1 MSKIVCEIC
10 GTTYPDTAP
19 CCPICGW
26 KQDGTSDN
34 VSISETMPAD
44 DGLDMNFINVE
55 DAALGAALEPAVDD
69 FLSDL
74 DLSGNDAGD
83 ELDLAE
89 VESLLNDEKPSKK
102 VFDFDAVNP
111 AAAGKEPGKPVQKK
125 AKQQLKKPATKPAP
139 KPVEPEPEE
148 EEEEE
153 EKGSG
158 FLVFILIVLIIALLL
173 VSGFIFWKYYLPGK
187 NAETVPAE
195 TVTETTEEPTTET
208 TIPTVPCTGLSL
220 VSGMEKL
227 SYEGQNW
234 LLHIKASP
242 EDTTD
247 IIVFVS
253 SDESVATVN
262 EEGRVTAVGEGEAKI
277 VITCGNQKIECPVI
291 VTYEEE
297 TEATEPETETT
308 EATEAAE
315 APTEETEA
323 PATEE
328 TEAAAPGT
336 KDVVL
341 KLKPKFEDLT
351 FGIRGVYRTLQLDC
365 DLTNEEVT
373 WSSRN
378 TGVAVVNEKGE
389 VTAVGPGQT
398 VIYGKYGDQTVECI
412 VRCYF

>member
-10 GTTYPDTAP
+10 GTTYPETAP

-26 KQDGTSDN
+26 KKDGTAEDMTLSD
-34 VSISETMPAD
+34 TMPVD
-44 DGLDMNFINVE
+44 DALDMDFLSVE
-55 DAALGAALEPAVDD
+55 DSLTDAAAVGAVDD
-69 FLSDL
+69 FLSGLNLSEGVDEGNL
-74 DLSGNDAGD
+74 DLSDVEAL
-83 ELDLAE
+83 LD
-89 VESLLNDEKPSKK
+89 DEKPKK

-111 AAAGKEPGKPVQKK
+111 AAAGQTAAKPAPKK
-125 AKQQLKKPATKPAP
+125 AKQPKKSAPKPAP
-139 KPVEPEPEE
+139 KSVEPEEEDEE
-148 EEEEE
+148 EEEET
-153 EKGSG
+153 KGSG

-187 NAETVPAE
+187 NAETAPTE
-195 TVTETTEEPTTET
+195 TVTEVTEAPTTET

-247 IIVFVS
+247 VIVFVS
-253 SDESVATVN
+253 SDETVATVN

-297 TEATEPETETT
+297 TEATEPETEET
-308 EATEAAE
+308 EATEATE
-315 APTEETEA
+315 VPTEETQAPAPEETEA
-323 PATEE
+323 PA
-328 TEAAAPGT
+328 PGI

-412 VRCYF
+412 VRCNF

>member
-10 GTTYPDTAP
+10 GTTYPETAP

-26 KQDGTSDN
+26 KKDGTAEN
-34 VSISETMPAD
+34 ITISETEPVNDA
-44 DGLDMNFINVE
+44 LDMDFLNVE
-55 DAALGAALEPAVDD
+55 DSLPEVMADPVADD
-69 FLSDL
+69 FLKDLEISDDSVSEDL
-74 DLSGNDAGD
+74 DLSD
-83 ELDLAE
+83 
-89 VESLLNDEKPSKK
+89 VESLLADEKPKK

-111 AAAGKEPGKPVQKK
+111 AAGQAAAKSAPKK
-125 AKQQLKKPATKPAP
+125 AKQQPKKPAPKPAP
-139 KPVEPEPEE
+139 KPVEPEPEDE
-148 EEEEE
+148 EEEEDE
-153 EKGSG
+153 TKGSG

-187 NAETVPAE
+187 NAQTVPTE

-242 EDTTD
+242 ENTTD

-291 VTYEEE
+291 VAYEEE
-297 TEATEPETETT
+297 TEATEPETEAT

-315 APTEETEA
+315 ETEASATEETEA
-323 PATEE
+323 P
-328 TEAAAPGT
+328 APGT

-389 VTAVGPGQT
+389 VTAVGSGQT